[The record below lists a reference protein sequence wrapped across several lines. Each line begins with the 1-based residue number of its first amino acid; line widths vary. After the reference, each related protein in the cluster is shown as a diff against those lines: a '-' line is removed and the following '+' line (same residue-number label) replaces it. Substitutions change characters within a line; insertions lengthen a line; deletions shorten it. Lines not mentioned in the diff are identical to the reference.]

1 MNQNKSQRDTVSEF
15 ISKTTSSTEH
25 EVMPYYFNKAATVLD
40 PRKWYFSKDSKS
52 TKPSQ
57 YCRE

>member
-25 EVMPYYFNKAATVLD
+25 EVMPHYFNKAATVLD
-40 PRKWYFSKDSKS
+40 PRK
-52 TKPSQ
+52 
-57 YCRE
+57 